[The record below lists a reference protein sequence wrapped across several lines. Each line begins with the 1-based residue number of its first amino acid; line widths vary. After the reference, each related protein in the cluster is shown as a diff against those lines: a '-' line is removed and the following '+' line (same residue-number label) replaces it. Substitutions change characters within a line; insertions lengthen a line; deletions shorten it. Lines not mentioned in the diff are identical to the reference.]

1 MIGFRDRHS
10 EKMYFRYKAER
21 FRNDE
26 GKEITVKKPRV
37 EVCIRKDS
45 GHPDP
50 EKNPEYRAYFTVDSG
65 ADLTFL
71 PRQIAEIIG
80 LELNEN
86 KKDSVMTIAGKSFA
100 YQTEAYMEIMYQRRR
115 VPIGFV
121 PILVTEGDASQ
132 EYIERLLVVGREGF
146 FDKFIVT
153 FNEAE
158 KNFELRKFQFREK
171 VKRF

>member
-1 MIGFRDRHS
+1 MGFRDRKS
-10 EKMYFRYKAER
+10 EKMHFRYKAER

-71 PRQIAEIIG
+71 PLQIAEIIG

-86 KKDSVMTIAGKSFA
+86 KKSSVMTISGKSFV
-100 YQTEAYMEIMYQRRR
+100 YEAEVYMEIMYRAKR
-115 VPIGFV
+115 VRIGFV
-121 PILVTEGDASQ
+121 PVLVTEGDASQ
-132 EYIERLLVVGREGF
+132 EYIERLLVVGRVGF
-146 FDKFIVT
+146 FDKFIVI

-158 KNFELRKFQFREK
+158 QNFELRKFQLQDK